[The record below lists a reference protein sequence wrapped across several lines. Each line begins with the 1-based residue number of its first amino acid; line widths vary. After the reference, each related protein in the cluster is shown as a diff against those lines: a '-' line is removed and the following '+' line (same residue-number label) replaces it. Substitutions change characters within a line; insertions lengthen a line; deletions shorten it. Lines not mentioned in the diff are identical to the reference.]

1 MEPGQICHPGRRP
14 AESPLAAAVL
24 LNPLARVTRTTDDGA
39 MDATRADGASLID
52 ESERTLHAGLTHE
65 RWERMSLADQL
76 ANIGTEVARAARAKN
91 RQDDRRL
98 GQHFFLALEL
108 FAFTLDDERWRN
120 QRVEIGR
127 TREIVCDYLVGD
139 NEYDSSAE
147 SLDAYFLPFS
157 YLSLRAGI

>member
-1 MEPGQICHPGRRP
+1 MNRT
-14 AESPLAAAVL
+14 AL
-24 LNPLARVTRTTDDGA
+24 LNDGSRQPA
-39 MDATRADGASLID
+39 
-52 ESERTLHAGLTHE
+52 LHGGLTHE
-65 RWERMSLADQL
+65 RWERLSLADQL

-98 GQHFFLALEL
+98 QQHFDLALEL
-108 FAFTLDDERWRN
+108 FEFTLDDERWRD

-127 TREIVCDYLVGD
+127 AREIVCDFLAGK

-157 YLSLRAGI
+157 YLSAQAGSR